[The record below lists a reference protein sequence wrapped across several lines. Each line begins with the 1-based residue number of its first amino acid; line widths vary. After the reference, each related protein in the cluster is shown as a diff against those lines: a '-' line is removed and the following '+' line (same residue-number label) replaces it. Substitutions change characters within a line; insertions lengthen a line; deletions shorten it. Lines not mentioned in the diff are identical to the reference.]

1 MPNNN
6 NCNTWSLNIRG
17 GAMRGN
23 LLHEYT
29 LKTLAVPDSD
39 AQSPFQYPIFPVSL
53 TEVRKPI
60 PKDYYYYYYYSQQQK
75 VASSGVSFLLDE
87 VRK

>member
-1 MPNNN
+1 
-6 NCNTWSLNIRG
+6 
-17 GAMRGN
+17 MRGN

-39 AQSPFQYPIFPVSL
+39 AQTPFQYSIFPVSL

-60 PKDYYYYYYYSQQQK
+60 PKNYYYYYSQQQK

>member
-6 NCNTWSLNIRG
+6 NGNTWNSSIRG
-17 GAMRGN
+17 RAMPGN

-29 LKTLAVPDSD
+29 LKTLAVADSD
-39 AQSPFQYPIFPVSL
+39 AQCPFQYSIFPVSL

-60 PKDYYYYYYYSQQQK
+60 LKDYYYYNYSQQQK
-75 VASSGVSFLLDE
+75 VASSGVSFLLM
-87 VRK
+87 R

>member
-6 NCNTWSLNIRG
+6 NDNTLSSSIRG
-17 GAMRGN
+17 RAMRGN

-39 AQSPFQYPIFPVSL
+39 AQSPFQYSIFSVS
-53 TEVRKPI
+53 
-60 PKDYYYYYYYSQQQK
+60 
-75 VASSGVSFLLDE
+75 
-87 VRK
+87 

>member
-6 NCNTWSLNIRG
+6 NGNTWSSSIRG
-17 GAMRGN
+17 RAMREN

-39 AQSPFQYPIFPVSL
+39 AQSPFQYSIFSVSL

-60 PKDYYYYYYYSQQQK
+60 PKDLDGLQDPILLR
-75 VASSGVSFLLDE
+75 SSCLSFATSHA
-87 VRK
+87 

>member
-1 MPNNN
+1 
-6 NCNTWSLNIRG
+6 
-17 GAMRGN
+17 MRGN

-29 LKTLAVPDSD
+29 LKTLVVPDSD
-39 AQSPFQYPIFPVSL
+39 AQSPFQYSILPVSL
-53 TEVRKPI
+53 TEVRKHI
-60 PKDYYYYYYYSQQQK
+60 PKDYYYYYYSQQQK

>member
-1 MPNNN
+1 MANNN
-6 NCNTWSLNIRG
+6 NGNTWSTSIRG
-17 GAMRGN
+17 RVMRGN

-39 AQSPFQYPIFPVSL
+39 AQLPFQYSIFPGSL
-53 TEVRKPI
+53 TKVRKHI
-60 PKDYYYYYYYSQQQK
+60 LKGYYYSLQQK
-75 VASSGVSFLLDE
+75 VAFSGVSFLLDE

>member
-6 NCNTWSLNIRG
+6 NGNTWSSSIRG
-17 GAMRGN
+17 RAMHGN
-23 LLHEYT
+23 LLNEYT
-29 LKTLAVPDSD
+29 LKTLTVLDSD
-39 AQSPFQYPIFPVSL
+39 AQSLFQYSIFPVSL

-60 PKDYYYYYYYSQQQK
+60 PKDYYYYYSQQQK

>member
-1 MPNNN
+1 
-6 NCNTWSLNIRG
+6 
-17 GAMRGN
+17 MRGY

-29 LKTLAVPDSD
+29 LKTLVVPYSD
-39 AQSPFQYPIFPVSL
+39 AQSPFQYSILPISL
-53 TEVRKPI
+53 TEVRKLI
-60 PKDYYYYYYYSQQQK
+60 PKDYYYYYYSQQQK

>member
-1 MPNNN
+1 
-6 NCNTWSLNIRG
+6 
-17 GAMRGN
+17 MRGN

-39 AQSPFQYPIFPVSL
+39 AQSPFQYSIFLVSL
-53 TEVRKPI
+53 TEVRKHI
-60 PKDYYYYYYYSQQQK
+60 PKDYYYYYSSQQQK

>member
-6 NCNTWSLNIRG
+6 NGNTWSSSIRG
-17 GAMRGN
+17 CAMRGN

-39 AQSPFQYPIFPVSL
+39 AQSPFQYSIFPVSL

-60 PKDYYYYYYYSQQQK
+60 PKVVLLLFSTAK
-75 VASSGVSFLLDE
+75 SSFFWSILST
-87 VRK
+87 

>member
-39 AQSPFQYPIFPVSL
+39 AQSPFQYSIFPVSL

>member
-6 NCNTWSLNIRG
+6 NGNTWSSSIRG

-29 LKTLAVPDSD
+29 LKTLVVPDSD
-39 AQSPFQYPIFPVSL
+39 AQSPFQYSIFPVSL

-60 PKDYYYYYYYSQQQK
+60 PKDYSYYSHQQK